1 MAEKKNSGLGIAG
14 FVLSLLG
21 CGSFLGIIFC
31 IIALATS
38 KKNNTKNG
46 LPIAGLIIGLLWSVA
61 GFILAVAM
69 LFSGSGNTISDEI
82 KNMSEDDFKSSC
94 VSMGYDDLFRNID
107 ENKGKY
113 LKFTGQ
119 IQQVVTDGEY
129 TSEYLISVTKDEYD
143 YWDDNIYV
151 VLPRDNVSEK
161 FLEDDIVVFY
171 GECNGSYSYTSLMGQ
186 SIEVPKLTAA
196 YMELSK

>member
-1 MAEKKNSGLGIAG
+1 MEKKNSGLGIAG
-14 FVLSLLG
+14 FILSLLG
-21 CGSFLGIIFC
+21 CGSFLGVIFC

-38 KKNNTKNG
+38 KKNNTKIG
-46 LPIAGLIIGLLWSVA
+46 LPVAGLVIGLLWSAV
-61 GFILAVAM
+61 GVVLSVAM
-69 LFSGSGNTISDEI
+69 LFSGSGDTISDEI
-82 KNMSEDDFKSSC
+82 KNMSEDEFKSSC

-107 ENKGKY
+107 ENNGKY
-113 LKFTGQ
+113 LKFTGE

-129 TSEYLISVTKDEYD
+129 TSEYLIAVTKDEYD
-143 YWDDNIYV
+143 FWEDNVYV

-171 GECNGSYSYTSLMGQ
+171 GECTGSHHYTSIMGQ
-186 SIEVPKLTAA
+186 SIEVPKLTVA